1 MIRRTVLSRIL
12 LVIPVL
18 FLVSLGTFFLVSLI
32 PGSPEAEVLG
42 PNASAQDYA
51 RVREELGFNEP
62 VLQRYFHWLG
72 NTLHGDLG
80 NNLVPPIQ
88 RVSTMLLRALP
99 INLELAILALLMAFL
114 IAIPAAMW
122 SAYRA
127 GGRFDRLVS
136 ASTFGVISVPSFL
149 AGLLLILL
157 FAVTWPIFPLG
168 QWARPTEEGWI
179 TNLHHA
185 FLPALTLA
193 LAEAAVFTRLLRSD
207 MMSTLQEDYIL
218 AARAKGMPTRHI
230 LFREAL
236 RPSSFSLIT
245 LAGISVGRL
254 IGGTI
259 IVEQVFTL
267 PGLGSV
273 VVTAAQK
280 HDYRVVQG
288 AVLLIALI
296 YVLVNLFVDVGYA
309 YLDPRIRR
317 GRV

>member
-1 MIRRTVLSRIL
+1 MIRRTILGRAL

-18 FLVSLGTFFLVSLI
+18 FLVSVGTFFLVSLI
-32 PGSPEAEVLG
+32 PGTPEVDVLG
-42 PNASAQDYA
+42 PNASPQEYA
-51 RVREELGFNEP
+51 RVRAELGFNEP

-80 NNLVPPIQ
+80 DNLLPPIQ
-88 RVSTMLLRALP
+88 HVSSILLRALP
-99 INLELAILALLMAFL
+99 VNLELAILALLMAFA

-127 GGRFDRLVS
+127 GGRFDRVVS
-136 ASTFGVISVPSFL
+136 AGTFGVISVPSFL
-149 AGLLLILL
+149 AGLLLIML
-157 FAVTWPIFPLG
+157 FAVTWPVFPLG
-168 QWARPTEEGWI
+168 QWARPTEAGWI

-218 AARAKGMPTRHI
+218 AARAKGMPTGHI

-245 LAGISVGRL
+245 LAGLSVGRL

-296 YVLVNLFVDVGYA
+296 YVIVNLFVDVGYA

-317 GRV
+317 GRI